1 MIYTVACTK
10 GGAGKSTIATNLAVA
25 AVIQQG
31 VGSVALVDTDIQKTS
46 FYWCEKRAEKSSLP
60 EIRCVGV
67 TGRDTYTK
75 ILDLGREFKTVIV
88 DAGGRASAELQ
99 LAIAAADRV
108 LVPVQPSAADGMAV
122 EDTVAALDRVLKDTG
137 QLAEVFAFLSR
148 APTNPRDKDVE
159 SMMKFLGRVP
169 QFRLVQERTSDRKA
183 YRQGLKQGRGVMEL
197 GPAAEKAAEE
207 LNSLFLA
214 VSAPIAA
221 AGAATTKKVSH
232 G

>member
-31 VGSVALVDTDIQKTS
+31 VGSVALVDADIQKTS
-46 FYWCEKRAEKSSLP
+46 FYWCEKRAEKNSLP
-60 EIRCVGV
+60 QIRCVAA
-67 TGRDTYTK
+67 TGRDTYNR
-75 ILDLGREFKTVIV
+75 IIELGQEFKTVIV

-122 EDTVAALDRVLKDTG
+122 EDTVAALDRVLRDTG
-137 QLAEVFAFLSR
+137 QIADVFAFLSR
-148 APTNPRDKDVE
+148 APTNPRDKDVDA
-159 SMMKFLGRVP
+159 MLRFLGRVR
-169 QFRLVQERTSDRKA
+169 QFRVVEQRTSDRKA

-207 LNSLFLA
+207 LNALFNA

-221 AGAATTKKVSH
+221 ATEEREASH